1 MQVVLLS
8 GGSGKRLWPLSND
21 ARSKQF
27 LHLLAS
33 PSGEMESMV
42 QRVVRQ
48 LKSTMPAAEVTFAT
62 NASQRDCIIN
72 QLGEYVNIVA
82 EPERRDTF
90 PAIALAASFLYNIKS
105 LSEDE
110 VVVVMPCDVYTEVG
124 YFETIMRMI
133 SAIEKKEADLV
144 LMGIKPTYASQKFGY
159 IVPGDYSKGCISTQ
173 VKLFTE
179 KPNGSY
185 AIELLLQGACWN
197 GGVFVFKL
205 GYILDIVRQYLD
217 SLDYDYILQN
227 YTSFPKI
234 SFDYEVVEK
243 ASSVAFVQYDG
254 IWKDLG
260 TWNTLCEELP
270 SASIGNVYMGD
281 HNINTHVINELGL
294 PLFCDGLGDV
304 VVAASPDGIMVCSK
318 EQSEGIKDYV
328 AHMESRPMCEER
340 RWGSYRVL
348 DSATYEDGA
357 KSLTKSLTIKSG
369 KGISYQI
376 HHCRSEVWTIVD
388 GTGEFVLD
396 GKRQMVSRG
405 DVLNIPVEH
414 YHAIRAI
421 TDLQMI
427 EVQTGN
433 PLIEEDI
440 ERFPWEW

>member
-27 LHLLAS
+27 LHLLAG
-33 PSGEMESMV
+33 PSGEKESMV

-48 LKSTMPAAEVTFAT
+48 LKSTMPAAELTFAT

-90 PAIALAASFLYNIKS
+90 PAIALAASFLYNIKC

-110 VVVVMPCDVYTEVG
+110 VVVVMPCDVYTELG
-124 YFETIMRMI
+124 YFETITRII
-133 SAIEKKEADLV
+133 SSVEKKEADLV
-144 LMGIKPTYASQKFGY
+144 LMGIKPSYPSQKFGY
-159 IVPGDYSKGCISTQ
+159 IVPGDYSEGYTSTH
-173 VKLFTE
+173 VKMFTE
-179 KPNGSY
+179 KPNSY
-185 AIELLLQGACWN
+185 YAKELLLQGACWN

-217 SLDYDYILQN
+217 SLDYDYVLQN

-243 ASSVAFVQYDG
+243 ANSVAFVQYDG

-270 SASIGNVYMGD
+270 SASIGNVYLGD
-281 HNINTHVINELGL
+281 HNINTHVVNELGL
-294 PLFCDGLGDV
+294 PLFCDGLSDV
-304 VVAASPDGIMVCSK
+304 VVAASPDGIMICSK

-328 AHMESRPMCEER
+328 AQMESRPMCEER

-348 DSATYEDGA
+348 DSATYVDGA

-396 GKRQMVSRG
+396 GKRQIVSRG